1 MSAYPLKPLG
11 VGKDHRPRRAR
22 DPWPL
27 HDVEMSIST
36 SKSSVAGNARLTGTF
51 GAAIFVLLFAEGVTI
66 LRVGDH
72 ISAHV
77 FIGVLLI
84 PFVAV
89 KIASTG
95 YRFFRYYTGRS
106 DYVAKGP
113 PPMFLRL
120 LGPVVTV
127 TTVAVLATGVAAV
140 LDLTSHWLVDAHR
153 ASFIIWFA
161 AMTLHVLGHV
171 LETPALAL
179 ADLRRT
185 GRAEA
190 NGAGA
195 RLAALALVALT
206 GVVLATASLG
216 WAHHWQH
223 ERGHKSGSD
232 RFGLEISGG
241 LRPARG

>member
-1 MSAYPLKPLG
+1 MPN
-11 VGKDHRPRRAR
+11 
-22 DPWPL
+22 
-27 HDVEMSIST
+27 
-36 SKSSVAGNARLTGTF
+36 SSVAGNARLTATF
-51 GAAIFVLLFAEGVTI
+51 GTAIFVLLFVEGVTI
-66 LRVGDH
+66 LRVERL

-77 FIGVLLI
+77 FVGVLLI

-95 YRFFRYYTGRS
+95 YRFVRYYTGRAE
-106 DYVAKGP
+106 YVAKGP
-113 PPMFLRL
+113 PPIILRL

-127 TTVAVLATGVAAV
+127 TTVAVFATGIAAV
-140 LDLTSHWLVDAHR
+140 LNRGSHWLVPAHK
-153 ASFIIWFA
+153 ASFILWFG

-179 ADLRRT
+179 ADLRRV

-195 RLAALALVALT
+195 RLGLFALAALT

-223 ERGHKSGSD
+223 
-232 RFGLEISGG
+232 
-241 LRPARG
+241 LRR